1 MGLGPVDSRWRGPAR
16 AIRAIVAAA
25 LLAASGSVALHPA
38 ALAAQPAGTPTEG
51 AAMTGPA
58 PLPAALT
65 LAEARALALR
75 QNDDFRIAQAQVN
88 AALGQL
94 RVAREFPNPTI
105 DLSTAKISTDGT
117 PEGTPLGNQLYNRAY
132 DSIASLSQLFQV
144 AKRGLLRDAATAGV
158 HAAEFQRDDAR
169 RLLLQAVTQEY
180 AAALSARAQADVLTE
195 SAAKL
200 RREADIAAH
209 RLQAGDLSASDQA
222 RLEIAAEQDELGAEA
237 QRATAKTAVVTL
249 ETLLGQ
255 PHPDG
260 TTRLAD
266 TLASLLA
273 GTPPDL
279 ETASVELR
287 PDVASATESVKQAEA
302 NLALQRRQRIPDV
315 TVSVQYERNPP
326 GQTNTVGFGISLP
339 LPLWNRY
346 TGEILAAQA
355 ARAQAEAQLDKVRI
369 QVSSDVAAAR
379 VAYHEAAGR
388 AERYRQSLLPKSRAA
403 TQSVSY
409 AFDKGGAALVDLLEA
424 ERSDNAIRVAAVQ
437 ADADTAAAGVAL
449 LSALG
454 RLSAEP
460 GGATPPGR

>member
-1 MGLGPVDSRWRGPAR
+1 MGGAP
-16 AIRAIVAAA
+16 IVTGLLAGLLSWA
-25 LLAASGSVALHPA
+25 LLTS
-38 ALAAQPAGTPTEG
+38 
-51 AAMTGPA
+51 MTRLCADPVMSA
-58 PLPAALT
+58 PPLALT
-65 LAEARALALR
+65 LADARAIALR
-75 QNDDFRIAQAQVN
+75 QNTDFRISQAQVE
-88 AALGQL
+88 AALAQL
-94 RVAREFPNPTI
+94 RVAREWPNPTL

-158 HAAEFQRDDAR
+158 HAAQFQRDDAR

-180 AAALSARAQADVLTE
+180 AAALAARAQADVLAE

-200 RREADIAAH
+200 RREADIATH
-209 RLQAGDLSASDQA
+209 RFQAGDLSASDRT

-237 QRATAKTAVVTL
+237 QRATATTAVVAL

-255 PHPDG
+255 PKPAG
-260 TTRLAD
+260 TTQLAD
-266 TLASLLA
+266 TLESLLRE
-273 GTPPDL
+273 TPPDL
-279 ETASVELR
+279 AAAPVGDRPDVAAATASVE
-287 PDVASATESVKQAEA
+287 QAEA
-302 NLALQRRQRIPDV
+302 NVTLQRRQRVPDL

-326 GQTNTVGFGISLP
+326 GQTNTVGFGVSLP
-339 LPLWNRY
+339 LPIWNRY

-379 VAYHEAAGR
+379 VAYREAAAR
-388 AERYRQSLLPKSRAA
+388 AERYRTSLVPKSREA
-403 TQSVSY
+403 TRSVSY
-409 AFDKGGAALVDLLEA
+409 AYDKGGAALVDLLEA

-437 ADADTAAAGVAL
+437 ADADSAATGIAL

-454 RLSAEP
+454 RLPAAGGTGDGSA
-460 GGATPPGR
+460 R